1 MIKDNRNA
9 KPKQSAEQVE
19 GQLGSLFAEELP
31 VWYERS
37 GKVCPKWSSR
47 CEGEREQTMKVL
59 ELIVSLRNLTEAY
72 RRVKRN
78 GGSSGIDGQ
87 SVSDFG
93 EWIKLHHKSLRESIV
108 EGTYRPQLVKGI
120 EIPKPN
126 GGVRL
131 LGIPT
136 VCDRVVQQAISQ
148 VLTRQF
154 DVTFTDSSHG
164 FRPKRGTQSALKEA
178 RSHVK
183 SGNTRVVEIDLAK
196 FFDEVNHSRLM
207 WLLSLRIGDRRLLD
221 LIRKMLRSGILL
233 GGTVSQ
239 RIKGTP
245 QGSPLSPLLSNI
257 VLDELDQELERRG
270 VRYVRYADDLVIF
283 TKSTISANRIYT
295 GIAKYITERMRLKVN
310 EEKSGVRRLHEVTF
324 LGHSLGPGGKLYLS
338 KSSEGRLK
346 SKLKVLTSRK
356 RGISLEQLIK
366 EVNAVMRGWL
376 QYFKR
381 SEMQTKIGRINSW
394 LKRRIRCFR
403 LKQCKRTI
411 GIARFLRRLGV
422 SEKQSW
428 LVALSGK
435 GWWRLSNSPGTNIG
449 MSNKWFNE
457 IGYYDLVSNYQMLHK
472 SA

>member
-1 MIKDNRNA
+1 MLNDKRNA
-9 KPKQSAEQVE
+9 KPKQDVKQSE
-19 GQLGSLFAEELP
+19 GQHGSLFAEELP

-37 GKVCPKWSSR
+37 GKVCRKWASR
-47 CEGEREQTMKVL
+47 CEEEREQTMNLL
-59 ELIVSLRNLTEAY
+59 EEVVSLKNLTEAY
-72 RRVKRN
+72 RQVKQN
-78 GGSSGIDGQ
+78 GGSSGVDGQ
-87 SVSDFG
+87 SIGEFG
-93 EWIKLHHKSLRESIV
+93 EWLKNHHKELIANIL
-108 EGTYRPQLVKGI
+108 EGRYRPQLVKGI

-126 GGVRL
+126 GGVRQ

-136 VCDRVVQQAISQ
+136 VCDRVVQQALSQ

-154 DVTFTDSSHG
+154 DVTFTQSSHG

-178 RSHVK
+178 KSHVK
-183 SGNTRVVEIDLAK
+183 SGKTRVVEIDLAK

-207 WLLSLRIGDRRLLD
+207 WLLSLRVGDRRVLD
-221 LIRKMLRSGILL
+221 LIRKMLRSGILI

-270 VRYVRYADDLVIF
+270 VSYVRYADDLLIF
-283 TKSTISANRIYT
+283 TGSTKSATRVYS
-295 GIAKYITERMRLKVN
+295 GVVKYITERMRLVVN
-310 EEKSGVRRLHEVTF
+310 ADKSGIRRLHEVTF
-324 LGHSLGPGGKLYLS
+324 LGHSLGAGGKLYLS
-338 KSSEGRLK
+338 KSSETRLK
-346 SKLKVLTSRK
+346 SKLKRLTSRK

-366 EVNAVMRGWL
+366 EVNATTRGWL
-376 QYFKR
+376 QYFKG
-381 SEMQTKIGRINSW
+381 SEMKSKMVRINSW

-403 LKQCKRTI
+403 LKQCKRKI
-411 GIARFLRRLGV
+411 SIVRFLRRLGV

-449 MSNKWFNE
+449 MSNDWFGS
-457 IGYYDLVSNYQMLHK
+457 IGYYDLLTNYEKLHK
-472 SA
+472 ST